1 MLGTVE
7 RISVSPRFVGRNSE
21 LAALEAALRR
31 AEAGLPQAVLIGGE
45 AGVGKTRLLEEFQ
58 RSALARGAVVAVGGC
73 LEVGAEGLPYAPF
86 ASLLRRLHRE
96 FGEELAQAAEGNE
109 SSLARLLP
117 DFGEAPPEAHDAFAR
132 ARLFEH
138 TARLF
143 ERLTVDRALVL
154 AVEDLHWSDRS
165 TRELLA
171 YLVRTLQGAR
181 VVVLATYRSDDLHR
195 RHPVRPFLAE
205 LERLRTVQ
213 RFELPRLGRAE
224 VARQLAGILHPRI
237 PGEDLVR
244 WVYDR
249 SEGNPFFVEELAV
262 SEQQGAGRCLTDS
275 LRDLLLVR
283 VEAMPE
289 ESQGILRVLAEG
301 GSAVEHRLLAAVAGH
316 PEDELTEVLRT
327 AVGANIIQPSAD
339 MDGYCYRHALVREAV
354 SDDLMPGE
362 RSRINRRYAG
372 VLAEHPDLVAAD
384 QRAARLADYWYH
396 ARDAAL
402 ALPAALEAGLQ
413 ARRRNAFAEQLR
425 MLERALELWDD
436 VPEQVLAGL
445 VGVEPTDSTYPVC
458 TCPPGAAHGC
468 DRLRMTDVLAQ
479 AAVAAMYTGEHDR
492 GLRFIKKALRI
503 VDENE
508 DPQRAAWFLMQR
520 GRAVRYRSGGTERE
534 DISRALKLVG
544 DGPPTAV
551 LAHVLNRLATE
562 GTLDHA
568 SPEDLVTARR
578 AAEVARAVG
587 ARATELHARLTL
599 GSLYRTFD
607 DHERAEASFE
617 GIAEEAAATD
627 DLELQSK
634 VYINLSHH
642 YESEGRSARAVDAA
656 RAGLALIRRNGMAAY
671 SGTIMLGNLAE
682 PLLSLGQLEEAERL
696 LAEEPFGAGREAHRD
711 FLERLRGELA
721 LMCGDTARAAALL
734 ETSLAIGANWQPQ
747 KYLPTAALAIRI
759 ACQEGRFGDARAE
772 LAAVLDKGL
781 ARGYERNTWPLLF
794 HAATAEADG
803 FELPGSA
810 AERPAALQ
818 RIRAAAAGLSTVH
831 PLSAAWAPMLSAELA
846 RAERDDS
853 TELWLTA
860 AEAVRGLESPGP
872 RAVALYRAAERLAAD
887 GDRGAAAEAAAEALE
902 LAERQGE
909 LWLQQSL
916 RQLVERA
923 GLRTGQPARP
933 AAETPGEGGA
943 SAFHLTPRELGVLR
957 LVALGRTNRQIAEE
971 LYISPKTASVH
982 VSNILAKLEVTGR
995 GEAAALAHRLHLVA
1009 PR

>member
-1 MLGTVE
+1 ME
-7 RISVSPRFVGRNSE
+7 RISVSPRFVGRSSE
-21 LAALEAALRR
+21 LAALDDTLRR
-31 AEAGLPQAVLIGGE
+31 AGAGLPQAVLIGGE

-58 RSALARGAVVAVGGC
+58 RAALSGGALVSVGGC

-86 ASLLRRLHRE
+86 ASILRRLHRE
-96 FGEELAQAAEGNE
+96 LGVELDRAAEGYE

-143 ERLTVDRALVL
+143 ERLTVDRTLVL

-181 VVVLATYRSDDLHR
+181 VVLLATYRSDDLHR
-195 RHPVRPFLAE
+195 RHPVRPYLAE

-224 VARQLAGILHPRI
+224 VARQLAGILHPRV
-237 PGEDLVR
+237 PGEDLVQ

-249 SEGNPFFVEELAV
+249 SEGNPFFVEELAA

-289 ESQGILRVLAEG
+289 ETQGILRILAEG

-316 PEDELTEVLRT
+316 PEDELTEILRT

-339 MDGYCYRHALVREAV
+339 LDGYCYRHALVREAV

-372 VLAEHPDLVAAD
+372 VLAERPELVAAD

-402 ALPAALEAGLQ
+402 ALPAALEAGLH

-425 MLERALELWDD
+425 MLVRALDLWDD

-445 VGVEPTDSTYPVC
+445 TGVESTDSTYPRC
-458 TCPPGAAHGC
+458 TCPPGGGHSCG
-468 DRLRMTDVLAQ
+468 RLRTTDLLAQ
-479 AAVAAMYTGEHDR
+479 AAVAAMYSGEHDR

-503 VDENE
+503 VDETE

-520 GRAVRYRSGGTERE
+520 GRAVRYRSGGTARE
-534 DISRALKLVG
+534 DIDRALALVG
-544 DGPPTAV
+544 EGPPTAV
-551 LAHVLNRLATE
+551 LADLLNRLAVE
-562 GTLDHA
+562 GTLDDA
-568 SPEDLVTARR
+568 RREDLETARR
-578 AAEVARAVG
+578 AVEVARAVG
-587 ARATELHARLTL
+587 ARTTELHARLTL
-599 GSLYRTFD
+599 GSLHRIFD
-607 DHERAEASFE
+607 DHEQADAAFADLIED
-617 GIAEEAAATD
+617 AAATGD
-627 DLELQSK
+627 MELQSR

-642 YESEGRSARAVDAA
+642 YEAEGRSARAAEAA
-656 RAGLALIRRNGMAAY
+656 RAGLELIRLNGMAAY

-682 PLLSLGQLEEAERL
+682 ALLSLGRLDEAGRL
-696 LAEEPFGAGREAHRD
+696 LAEEPFGSGREAHRD
-711 FLERLRGELA
+711 FLERLRGDLA
-721 LMCGDTARAAALL
+721 LMRGDTAHAAEQLEAARAL
-734 ETSLAIGANWQPQ
+734 EADWQPQ
-747 KYLPTAALAIRI
+747 KYLPTALLAVRI
-759 ACQEGRFGDARAE
+759 ACRQGRFGDARSE
-772 LAAVLDKGL
+772 LSAVLDKGL
-781 ARGYERNTWPLLF
+781 DRGYERHAYPLLF
-794 HAATAEADG
+794 HAAAAEADG
-803 FELPGSA
+803 YELPGSA
-810 AERPAALQ
+810 QGRPETLQ
-818 RIRAAAAGLSTVH
+818 RIRAAAAGLSRQH
-831 PLSAAWAPMLSAELA
+831 PLAAPWGSMLAAELA
-846 RAERDDS
+846 RAERSD
-853 TELWLTA
+853 TATMWLAA
-860 AEAVRGLESPGP
+860 AEAVAGLESRGA
-872 RAVALYRAAERLAAD
+872 RAMALYRAAERLAVE
-887 GDRGAAAEAAAEALE
+887 GQRGPAAAAADEALE

-909 LWLQQSL
+909 HGLQQSVRL
-916 RQLVERA
+916 LLERA
-923 GLRTGQPARP
+923 GLRTERA
-933 AAETPGEGGA
+933 AAEPEQLEPGPA
-943 SAFHLTPRELGVLR
+943 AFHLTPRELGVLR
-957 LVALGRTNRQIAEE
+957 LVALGRSNRQIAEE

-995 GEAAALAHRLHLVA
+995 GEAAALAHRLRLVG

>member
-1 MLGTVE
+1 MLGAVE
-7 RISVSPRFVGRNSE
+7 RISVSPQFIGRNSE
-21 LAALEAALRR
+21 LAALNAALRR
-31 AEAGLPQAVLIGGE
+31 AEAGMPQAVLIGGE

-58 RSALARGAVVAVGGC
+58 RAALEGGAVVAVGGC
-73 LEVGAEGLPYAPF
+73 LEMGAEGLPYAPF
-86 ASLLRRLHRE
+86 ATMLRRLHRE
-96 FGEELAQAAEGNE
+96 IGGELVRAAEGYE

-138 TARLF
+138 SARLF
-143 ERLTVDRALVL
+143 ERLTESRTLVL

-195 RHPVRPFLAE
+195 RHPVRPYLAE

-224 VARQLAGILHPRI
+224 VARQLAGILHPRV
-237 PGEDLVR
+237 PAQDLVQ

-289 ESQGILRVLAEG
+289 ESQGILRILAEG

-339 MDGYCYRHALVREAV
+339 LDGYCYRHALVREAV

-362 RSRINRRYAG
+362 RSRINRRYAR
-372 VLAEHPDLVAAD
+372 VLAERPELVAAD

-425 MLERALELWDD
+425 MLVRALELWDD

-445 VGVEPTDSTYPVC
+445 LGVEPTDATYPVC
-458 TCPPGAAHGC
+458 TCPPGAEHDCG
-468 DRLRMTDVLAQ
+468 RLRMTDVLAQ
-479 AAVAAMYTGEHDR
+479 AAVAAMYSGEHDR

-503 VDENE
+503 VDEIE

-520 GRAVRYRSGGTERE
+520 GRAVRYRSGGTARE
-534 DISRALKLVG
+534 DIDRALQLVG

-551 LAHVLNRLATE
+551 LADVLNRLATE
-562 GTLDHA
+562 GTLDDA
-568 SPEDLVTARR
+568 RREDLEMARR
-578 AAEVARAVG
+578 AAEVARTVG
-587 ARATELHARLTL
+587 ARSTELHARLTL
-599 GSLYRTFD
+599 GSLYRIFD
-607 DHERAEASFE
+607 DQVQAEAAVA
-617 GIAEEAAATD
+617 GLIEEAAATGD
-627 DLELQSK
+627 IELRSR

-642 YESEGRSARAVDAA
+642 YEAVGRSARSVEAA
-656 RAGLALIRRNGMAAY
+656 RAGLALIRMNGMAAY

-682 PLLSLGQLEEAERL
+682 ALLSLGQLDEAGKL
-696 LAEEPFGAGREAHRD
+696 LAEEPFGSGREAHRD
-711 FLERLRGELA
+711 FLERLRGDLA
-721 LMCGDTARAAALL
+721 LMCGDTAYATAQL
-734 ETSLAIGANWQPQ
+734 ETARTLGADWQPQ
-747 KYLPTAALAIRI
+747 KYVPVALLAVRI
-759 ACQEGRFGDARAE
+759 ACQEGRFDDARAE
-772 LAAVLDKGL
+772 LLAVLAKGL
-781 ARGYERNTWPLLF
+781 DRGYERHAWPLLF
-794 HAATAEADG
+794 HAAEAEADG
-803 FELPGSA
+803 YELPGSDRD
-810 AERPAALQ
+810 RPATLQ
-818 RIRAAAAGLSTVH
+818 RIRTAAAGLSTVN
-831 PLSAAWAPMLSAELA
+831 PLSAGWAPLLAAELA
-846 RAERDDS
+846 RAERSDS
-853 TELWLTA
+853 AALWLDA
-860 AEAVRGLESPGP
+860 AEAVAGFESPGP
-872 RAVALYRAAERLAAD
+872 RAVALYRAAEHLAGA
-887 GDRGAAAEAAAEALE
+887 GERGRAAAAAAEALA

-909 LWLQQSL
+909 QALQQSVRL
-916 RQLVERA
+916 LVERA
-923 GLRTGQPARP
+923 GLRTEQPAEP
-933 AAETPGEGGA
+933 SDKMEPGTA
-943 SAFHLTPRELGVLR
+943 AFHLTPRELAVLR

-971 LYISPKTASVH
+971 LSISPKTASVH